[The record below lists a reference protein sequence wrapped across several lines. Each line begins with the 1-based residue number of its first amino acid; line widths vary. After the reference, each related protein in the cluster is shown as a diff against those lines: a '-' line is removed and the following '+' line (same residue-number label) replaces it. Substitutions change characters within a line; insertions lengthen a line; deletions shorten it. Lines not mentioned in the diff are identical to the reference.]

1 MSAKPTPDSPPECPF
16 YSNENYEWNSST
28 GYLIANLHHSMR
40 RALDA
45 ELASFGDVSS
55 AQWVVLMVLSHHD
68 DVMAANLAKRLNY
81 DPGSMTR
88 LLDRLQEK
96 GLIQRTRLDDDRRC
110 IRLELTEA
118 GRTLAPQLPTAA
130 INAINK
136 SLAGFTAEE
145 HQLLNSLLHRMIDNL
160 KVSP

>member
-1 MSAKPTPDSPPECPF
+1 MSSKPTPGSTPDCPF
-16 YSNENYEWNSST
+16 YSSDNYEWNSST
-28 GYLIANLHHSMR
+28 GFLVGNLHHSLR
-40 RALDA
+40 RALDI

-55 AQWVVLMVLSHHD
+55 AQWLVLMILSHHD

-88 LLDRLQEK
+88 LLDRLQDK

-110 IRLELTEA
+110 IRIELTEA

-130 INAINK
+130 ISAINK
-136 SLAGFTAEE
+136 SLTGFTAEE
-145 HQLLNSLLHRMIDNL
+145 HQLLNSLLRRMIDNL
-160 KVSP
+160 KESP

>member
-1 MSAKPTPDSPPECPF
+1 MSADPTPESTPECPF
-16 YSNENYEWNSST
+16 YSDGNYEWQSST
-28 GYLIANLHHSMR
+28 GFLIANLHHSMR

-55 AQWVVLMVLSHHD
+55 AQWVVMMTLSHQP
-68 DVMAANLAKRLNY
+68 DVTAATLAKRLSY

-88 LLDRLQEK
+88 LLDRLQDK

-110 IRLELTEA
+110 IRIELTEA

-136 SLAGFTAEE
+136 SLTGFSAEE
-145 HQLLNSLLHRMIDNL
+145 HQLLNSLLQRMIDNL

>member
-1 MSAKPTPDSPPECPF
+1 MTAKPTPESSTECPF

-28 GYLIANLHHSMR
+28 GYLIANLHHSKR
-40 RALDA
+40 HALDA

-68 DVMAANLAKRLNY
+68 DVMAAHLAKRLNY
-81 DPGSMTR
+81 DPGSMPR
-88 LLDRLQEK
+88 LLDRLQDK

-110 IRLELTEA
+110 IRIELTES

-136 SLAGFTAEE
+136 SLTGFSAEE
-145 HQLLNSLLHRMIDNL
+145 HRTLNALLGRMIDNL
-160 KVSP
+160 R

>member
-1 MSAKPTPDSPPECPF
+1 MSTKPTPEPAPECPF
-16 YSNENYEWNSST
+16 YSSDNYQWNSST
-28 GYLIANLHHSMR
+28 GFLVANLHHSMR

-55 AQWVVLMVLSHHD
+55 AQWIVMMTLSHQD
-68 DVMAANLAKRLNY
+68 DVTAANLAKRLNY

-88 LLDRLQEK
+88 LLDRLQDK

-110 IRLELTEA
+110 IRIELTEA
-118 GRTLAPQLPTAA
+118 GRSLAPQLPTAA

-136 SLAGFTAEE
+136 SLTGFSAEE
-145 HQLLNSLLHRMIDNL
+145 HQLLNTLLVRMIENL
-160 KVSP
+160 R

>member
-1 MSAKPTPDSPPECPF
+1 MTAKPIPEAPTERPF

-40 RALDA
+40 HALDA

-68 DVMAANLAKRLNY
+68 DVMAAHLAKRLNY

-88 LLDRLQEK
+88 LLDRLQDK

-110 IRLELTEA
+110 IRIELTES

-136 SLAGFTAEE
+136 SLTGFSAEE
-145 HQLLNSLLHRMIDNL
+145 HRTLNALLGRMIDNL
-160 KVSP
+160 R

>member
-1 MSAKPTPDSPPECPF
+1 MSTKSTPESSPDCPF
-16 YSNENYEWNSST
+16 YSSENYQWNSST
-28 GYLIANLHHSMR
+28 GYLIANLHNSMR
-40 RALDA
+40 QALDA

-55 AQWVVLMVLSHHD
+55 AQWVVMMILSHHD
-68 DVMAANLAKRLNY
+68 DVMAAHLAKRLNH

-88 LLDRLQEK
+88 LLDRLQDK

-110 IRLELTEA
+110 IRIELTEA

-145 HQLLNSLLHRMIDNL
+145 HQLLNTLLGRMIDNL
-160 KVSP
+160 R

>member
-1 MSAKPTPDSPPECPF
+1 MTAKPTPESSTECPF

-40 RALDA
+40 HALDA

-68 DVMAANLAKRLNY
+68 DVRAAHLAKRLNY

-88 LLDRLQEK
+88 LLDRLQDK

-110 IRLELTEA
+110 IRIELTES

-136 SLAGFTAEE
+136 SLTGFSAEE
-145 HQLLNSLLHRMIDNL
+145 HRTLNALLGRMIDNL
-160 KVSP
+160 R

>member
-1 MSAKPTPDSPPECPF
+1 
-16 YSNENYEWNSST
+16 
-28 GYLIANLHHSMR
+28 
-40 RALDA
+40 
-45 ELASFGDVSS
+45 
-55 AQWVVLMVLSHHD
+55 
-68 DVMAANLAKRLNY
+68 MAATLAKRLSY

-110 IRLELTEA
+110 IRIGLTEA

-136 SLAGFTAEE
+136 SLAGFNAEE
-145 HQLLNSLLHRMIDNL
+145 HQLLNSLLGRMIDNL
-160 KVSP
+160 R

>member
-1 MSAKPTPDSPPECPF
+1 MTAKPTPEASTECPF

-40 RALDA
+40 HALDA

-68 DVMAANLAKRLNY
+68 DVMAAHLAKRLNY

-88 LLDRLQEK
+88 LLDRLQDK

-110 IRLELTEA
+110 IRIELTES

-136 SLAGFTAEE
+136 SLTGFSAEE
-145 HQLLNSLLHRMIDNL
+145 HRTLNALLGRMIDNL
-160 KVSP
+160 R

>member
-1 MSAKPTPDSPPECPF
+1 MSAKPAPESTPECPF
-16 YSNENYEWNSST
+16 YSNDNYQWNSST
-28 GYLIANLHHSMR
+28 GFLIANLHHSMR
-40 RALDA
+40 RALDT

-55 AQWVVLMVLSHHD
+55 AQWVVMMTLSHQTE
-68 DVMAANLAKRLNY
+68 VTAANLAKRLNY

-88 LLDRLQEK
+88 LLDRLQDK

-110 IRLELTEA
+110 IRIELTEA

-136 SLAGFTAEE
+136 SLAGFSAEE
-145 HQLLNSLLHRMIDNL
+145 HQLLNTLLGRMIDNL
-160 KVSP
+160 R

>member
-1 MSAKPTPDSPPECPF
+1 MSAKPTPESSPECPF
-16 YSNENYEWNSST
+16 YSSENYEWNSST
-28 GYLIANLHHSMR
+28 GFLIANLHHSMR
-40 RALDA
+40 HALDA

-55 AQWVVLMVLSHHD
+55 AQWVVLMILSHQD
-68 DVMAANLAKRLNY
+68 DVMAATLAKRLSY

-110 IRLELTEA
+110 IRIGLTEA

-136 SLAGFTAEE
+136 ALAGFNAEE
-145 HQLLNSLLHRMIDNL
+145 HQLLNSLLGRMIDNL
-160 KVSP
+160 R